1 MADEDAQPIII
12 KKVNKGGGGHH
23 GGAWKVAYAD
33 FVTAMMAFF
42 MLLWLLNVVTDEAKD
57 VISSYFDP
65 SNPRIA
71 MEKSGAGGVL
81 GGLSV
86 AQQGSMA
93 STAQALATPELTG
106 YAGKDEEEG
115 KDPEELTS
123 KEQALAILEEQLR
136 EEENAAFDE
145 AMAKLEET
153 IKFEKELQELAEN
166 LKIDMTP
173 EGMRIQ
179 LVDQENR
186 PLFPKGSTDMFDYT
200 RILLS
205 AVTDIVLSMKQNISI
220 RGHTEAAQE
229 TEDIDSYSNWEL
241 SAGRAN
247 AARRVLQE
255 SGLPEFR
262 IENVIGKADREP
274 FIEDDPYDERNR
286 RISIILLR
294 ESLEEAIERGA
305 FENLKDE
312 IQPEGSE
319 TEPSPADLDAPTD
332 GSGPSG
338 IGDGLD
344 EASDEDQ
351 GAATKEPGVQHPA
364 DELYERSRG
373 QIVFP

>member
-1 MADEDAQPIII
+1 MADEDVQPIII
-12 KKVNKGGGGHH
+12 KKVIKKGGGHH

-93 STAQALATPELTG
+93 QTAQALNAPSLSG
-106 YAGKDEEEG
+106 FSGVDDAGEADADEFE
-115 KDPEELTS
+115 S
-123 KEQALAILEEQLR
+123 KQEALEALEEQLR
-136 EEENAAFDE
+136 EKENMEFAE
-145 AMAKLEET
+145 AVAKLEDS
-153 IKFEKELQELAEN
+153 IKFEKELQEMAEN

-179 LVDQENR
+179 LIDQEDR
-186 PLFPKGSTDMFDYT
+186 PLFPRGGTEMFDYT
-200 RILLS
+200 ETLLTAVSSIILSLRQ
-205 AVTDIVLSMKQNISI
+205 DISI
-220 RGHTEAAQE
+220 RGHTEGVDESALE
-229 TEDIDSYSNWEL
+229 TNYSNWEL
-241 SAGRAN
+241 SADRAN

-255 SGLPEFR
+255 AGLPEYR
-262 IENVIGKADREP
+262 IASVIGKADREL
-274 FIEDDPYDERNR
+274 FIKTDPYDARNR
-286 RISIILLR
+286 RISIIILR
-294 ESLEEAIERGA
+294 ESLEDALERGE
-305 FENLKDE
+305 FEDQLPPEIDE
-312 IQPEGSE
+312 NGNEVK
-319 TEPSPADLDAPTD
+319 PSPADLDSD
-332 GSGPSG
+332 GADAGPGG

-344 EASDEDQ
+344 EARDEEDEIN
-351 GAATKEPGVQHPA
+351 EPGVQHPA
-364 DELYERSRG
+364 EDLYERTPG